1 MATPPDAGDIVK
13 RSYNAHSSMIVKL
26 KDNNEYKAFVV
37 IFQGG
42 ISVKDVMDCI
52 GSECDTEEKF
62 LEKYKTSFKKTKF
75 ASGLPTEEEV
85 DLLLQ
90 KARALAFAIVVYTLA
105 KSLTSLKDAQILLIL
120 EGVADVYN
128 QQSLVDIMHS
138 ISFEKLTE
146 VFLYYIKK
154 NKQNEIKSTVNIDD
168 ALKKYIST
176 LYPTA

>member
-1 MATPPDAGDIVK
+1 MGEMKGELGETKIV
-13 RSYNAHSSMIVKL
+13 VKL
-26 KDNNEYKAFVV
+26 DKDNKTLH
-37 IFQGG
+37 IIDRG
-42 ISVKDVMDCI
+42 I
-52 GSECDTEEKF
+52 GLTEEEVKKYINQVAFSSAEEF
-62 LEKYKTSFKKTKF
+62 LEKYKAGFMKTKF
-75 ASGLPTEEEV
+75 ALGLPTEEEV